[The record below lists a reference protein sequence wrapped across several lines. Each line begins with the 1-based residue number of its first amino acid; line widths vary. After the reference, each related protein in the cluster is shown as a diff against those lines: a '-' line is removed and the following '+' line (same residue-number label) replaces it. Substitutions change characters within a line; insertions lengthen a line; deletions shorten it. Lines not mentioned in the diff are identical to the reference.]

1 MDEEDEDAAAAA
13 RKARL
18 ALPVARGPVVSSA
31 SKSASLASAIAVSAA
46 ATGSGSGGGGGGV
59 IGALSAEAV
68 LAAALK
74 GGTRLTDSQEYR
86 DAFLQALNAGLTG
99 QAARDQVRSVL
110 EQLVLIR

>member
-46 ATGSGSGGGGGGV
+46 ATGSGSGGGGGV

-110 EQLVLIR
+110 EQLVL